1 MVSLTLLFLLENFL
15 LDSLG
20 KSEFIVFAKHIVITV
35 EVLFK
40 DRVYLSVPKVLYC
53 FLKENILV
61 ILILNL

>member
-1 MVSLTLLFLLENFL
+1 MVSLTLLLLREKFV

-20 KSEFIVFAKHIVITV
+20 KSEFIVFAKHIVITL

-40 DRVYLSVPKVLYC
+40 DRVYLSISKVLYC